1 MMSTPLSTHQP
12 ETHDT
17 LFISGLTVETI
28 IGVFDWERE
37 VQQELRFDVEL
48 GLSLAAAAASDQVTD
63 ALSYVDVADQIT
75 KVSKACKARLVEH
88 LAEEISTTL
97 FARWP
102 IETLRLRIT
111 KPTAIGNAAG
121 VGVEIFRQ
129 R

>member
-1 MMSTPLSTHQP
+1 M
-12 ETHDT
+12 
-17 LFISGLTVETI
+17 
-28 IGVFDWERE
+28 
-37 VQQELRFDVEL
+37 QQELRFDVEL

-75 KVSKACKARLVEH
+75 EVSKACKAQLVEH
-88 LAEEISTTL
+88 LAEEISTIL

-111 KPTAIGNAAG
+111 KPTAIGNAEG